1 MIRRLPLLIAAGA
14 LCMTGLAVAQQ
25 RQPVDPNDDMGAAAQ
40 GERKPGNPPAA
51 GAPAPPAAPG
61 PVGQQPGGR
70 GAGGGAARAEATRA
84 FLGLGEAPDAE
95 AAKRGSPVFAQ
106 NCAACH
112 GPDARGGI
120 GPNLLYSNQVLDDD
134 HGEKLVPFLK
144 VGRPDKG
151 MPPFAQLGDA
161 TLKDVGEFLHQQVEN
176 YANRGTYQN
185 VNNLLV
191 GNAKAG
197 AAYFAKNCTTCHSV
211 KGDLKGVGTKFRPL
225 DLQRYMIFP
234 EREGHPSRMIQATV
248 VGRDGTVEGQVL
260 KIDDFD
266 IVVRDKAGVVHPY
279 RQTDVK
285 VTLKDP
291 LEWHKQFAY
300 RLKDKDMTDLVTY
313 LSTVK

>member
-1 MIRRLPLLIAAGA
+1 MRRLTLCVAAGA
-14 LCMTGLAVAQQ
+14 LCMTGLALAQ
-25 RQPVDPNDDMGAAAQ
+25 RQVDPNDDMGAAAQ
-40 GERKPGNPPAA
+40 GERKPGSPPAA
-51 GAPAPPAAPG
+51 GQPAPPAAPG
-61 PVGQQPGGR
+61 PTGQQPGGR
-70 GAGGGAARAEATRA
+70 RGAAGGAGRADATRA
-84 FLGLGEAPDAE
+84 FLGLGVAPDAE
-95 AAKRGSPVFAQ
+95 AAKRGAPVFAQ

-120 GPNLLYSNQVLDDD
+120 GPNLLYSNQLLDDD

-144 VGRPDKG
+144 TGRPEKG

-161 TLKDVGEFLHQQVEN
+161 GLKDVTEFLHLQVEN

-197 AAYFAKNCTTCHSV
+197 GAYFAKNCVSCHSLT
-211 KGDLKGVGTKFRPL
+211 GDLKGIGAKYRPL
-225 DLQRYMIFP
+225 DLQRTMIFP
-234 EREGHPSRMIQATV
+234 ERDGHPSRMIQATV
-248 VGRDGTVEGQVL
+248 VGRDGTVEGQVT

-266 IVVRDKAGVVHPY
+266 IVVKGKDGVVHAY
-279 RQTDVK
+279 RQSDVK

-300 RLKDKDMTDLVTY
+300 RLKDKEMTDLVTY